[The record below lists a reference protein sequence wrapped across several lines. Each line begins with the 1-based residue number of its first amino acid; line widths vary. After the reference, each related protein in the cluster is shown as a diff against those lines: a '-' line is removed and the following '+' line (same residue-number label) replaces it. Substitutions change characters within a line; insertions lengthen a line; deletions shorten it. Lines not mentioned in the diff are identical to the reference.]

1 LLQHCLGSDLVGL
14 YLHGSAAMRAWTPTR
29 SDVDLLAV
37 VARSLTPSERR
48 DIGEALLAM
57 PSPGVGLEVSMV
69 TVAAAREATSAPPF
83 ELHVAG
89 AEDRMVDGSGHGD
102 DDLLAHFA
110 MTRAPGVPILG
121 RPPSDV
127 IGEPPTSALLRS
139 LAADLEWAMDNR
151 NYGYVVLNACRGL
164 MYARE
169 GTLGSKG

>member
-69 TVAAAREATSAPPF
+69 TAPPF

-110 MTRAPGVPILG
+110 MTRARGVPPG
-121 RPPSDV
+121 AA
-127 IGEPPTSALLRS
+127 TLR
-139 LAADLEWAMDNR
+139 R
-151 NYGYVVLNACRGL
+151 HR
-164 MYARE
+164 
-169 GTLGSKG
+169 